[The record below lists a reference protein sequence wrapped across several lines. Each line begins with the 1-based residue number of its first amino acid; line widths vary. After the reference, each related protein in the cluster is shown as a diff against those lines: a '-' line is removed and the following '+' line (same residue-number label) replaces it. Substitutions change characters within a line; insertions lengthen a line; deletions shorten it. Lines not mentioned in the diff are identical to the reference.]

1 VKEVEVKILE
11 IDRARIEKT
20 LLSLGARRIFDDQIQ
35 TIFYD
40 FPSGSIVKAK
50 SVLRLRKN
58 GDTIEL
64 TYKKVRFTQIA
75 KTAEEYSV
83 EVSNLETMKKI
94 LENLGL
100 VPTEVTQKH
109 RVSFLLEGARF
120 DIDRY
125 LGDYGYVPEFMEIE
139 AENTNLIKK
148 YANLLGFSQDK
159 CLPWSTNDIVQY
171 YSSRKK
177 S

>member
-40 FPSGSIVKAK
+40 FPNGSIVKAK
-50 SVLRLRKN
+50 SVLRLRKD

-100 VPTEVTQKH
+100 VPTEVAQKH